1 MKNLFDGACL
11 CKDSRSDA
19 RMGMGIGL
27 SICKTIILAHG
38 GDIVGRN
45 YTDGA
50 EVSFWLPLEGE
61 ENESENISSGYRR

>member
-1 MKNLFDGACL
+1 MVLVYAKIAVVMPEG
-11 CKDSRSDA
+11 
-19 RMGMGIGL
+19 GWGIGL